1 MDFNCN
7 KTLPGRALHI
17 ALKAE
22 GGACRRGDG
31 AGCAIASNC
40 ATTPGDMTE
49 RGCTYAG
56 CRGVVGG
63 PVKDAIQLTH
73 GPIGCAFFS
82 WGYRPH
88 LADTDFHMKYTFVSD
103 MNETN
108 IVFGGEK
115 KLLQAIIEASR
126 EFPAARAVFV
136 YNTCATAL
144 IGDDGRDVAK
154 QAEALIGKPVV
165 FFECEGFK
173 GVSQSMGHHVG
184 NETIFRQL
192 VGSVEP
198 AGDFSRSINIVG
210 DYNIKN
216 DIRTFEPLF
225 EALGLRIVTRFTGN
239 VSVDDLKI
247 MHKAALNVVHCQRS
261 ATYIADMMQEKYG
274 TPYINVTLWGMKHMA
289 QALRDTAAFF
299 GLEERAEEVIAREL
313 ARVRPQI
320 DHYRERLAGKRVFI
334 YQGGPR
340 TWHWIELLREL
351 GIETQ
356 TAATTFGHA
365 DDYVKIFEQL
375 DEGALMIDN
384 PNVPELEEIL
394 TRRRP
399 DLFISG
405 NKEKYLAYKLGVPF
419 VNGHTYD
426 TGPYAGFVGMV
437 NFARDIDKA
446 LHAPIWK
453 TLQRK
458 ARPAPAPHHAPYGP
472 AHGSEEVAP

>member
-1 MDFNCN
+1 MQFKCN
-7 KTLPGRALHI
+7 QNLPERAVHI
-17 ALKAE
+17 ALKGPD
-22 GGACRRGDG
+22 GGCKRGDG
-31 AGCAIASNC
+31 SGCFIASNV
-40 ATTPGDMTE
+40 ASTPGDMTE

-88 LADTDFHMKYTFVSD
+88 LADSDFHMKYTFVSD
-103 MNETN
+103 MNESN

-115 KLLQAIIEASR
+115 KLLQCIVEASQ
-126 EFPAARAVFV
+126 EFPDAKAVFI

-154 QAEALIGKPVV
+154 QAEELIGKPVV

-173 GVSQSMGHHVG
+173 GVSQSQGHHVG

-198 AGDFSRSINIVG
+198 EGDFSRTINIVG

-216 DIRTFEPLF
+216 DMRTFEPLF
-225 EALGLRIVTRFTGN
+225 EAMGVRILTRFTGN
-239 VSVDDLKI
+239 VSVEDLKI
-247 MHKAALNVVHCQRS
+247 MHKASLNVVHCQRS
-261 ATYIADMMQEKYG
+261 ATYIADMMKDKYG
-274 TPYINVTLWGMKHMA
+274 TPYINVTLWGIKHMSD
-289 QALRDTAAFF
+289 ALRQTAAFF
-299 GLEERAEEVIAREL
+299 GLEAEAERVIEAEL
-313 ARVRPQI
+313 AKIMPQI
-320 DHYRERLAGKRVFI
+320 NYYRQRLTGKKVFI

-351 GIETQ
+351 GMETMF
-356 TAATTFGHA
+356 AATTFGHD
-365 DDYVKIFEQL
+365 DDYRKIFDQIA
-375 DEGALMIDN
+375 DGALVVDN
-384 PNVPELEEIL
+384 PNVPEIEEIL
-394 TRRRP
+394 SVHKP

-405 NKEKYLAYKLGVPF
+405 NKEKYVAYKLGVPF

-426 TGPYAGFVGMV
+426 TGPYAGFSGMV
-437 NFARDIDKA
+437 TFARDIDKA

-453 TLQRK
+453 LLRSH
-458 ARPAPAPHHAPYGP
+458 ARSAPLRPGA
-472 AHGSEEVAP
+472 

>member
-1 MDFNCN
+1 MEFKCN
-7 KTLPGRALHI
+7 TTLPERAVHI
-17 ALKAE
+17 ALKTA
-22 GGACRRGDG
+22 GGCQRGDG
-31 AGCAIASNC
+31 SGCAIVSNS

-115 KLLQAIIEASR
+115 KLLQSIIESSR
-126 EFPAARAVFV
+126 EFPEAKAVFV
-136 YNTCATAL
+136 YNTCSTAL
-144 IGDDGRDVAK
+144 IGDDGKDVAK
-154 QAEALIGKPVV
+154 QAEEILGIPVV

-198 AGDFSRSINIVG
+198 EGDFSRTINIVG

-225 EALGLRIVTRFTGN
+225 EAIGLKIVARFTGN
-239 VSVDDLKI
+239 VGIDELKI

-274 TPYINVTLWGMKHMA
+274 TPYINVTLWGIKHMSE
-289 QALRDTAAFF
+289 ALRETAKFF
-299 GLEERAEEVIAREL
+299 GLEAEAEAVIEREL
-313 ARVRPQI
+313 AKIQPKI
-320 DHYRERLAGKRVFI
+320 AYYRQRLQGKKVFI

-351 GIETQ
+351 GMETE
-356 TAATTFGHA
+356 TAATTFGHD
-365 DDYVKIFEQL
+365 DDYEKIYDQL
-375 DEGALMIDN
+375 DEGAMMIDN
-384 PNVPELEEIL
+384 PNVPEIEEIL

-405 NKEKYLAYKLGVPF
+405 NKEKYVAYKLGVPF

-426 TGPYAGFVGMV
+426 TGPYAGFIGMV

-446 LHAPIWK
+446 LHAPIWS
-453 TLQRK
+453 TLKSK
-458 ARPAPAPHHAPYGP
+458 ARPAPTARHS
-472 AHGSEEVAP
+472 AHGFEEVA

>member
-1 MDFNCN
+1 MQFKCN
-7 KTLPGRALHI
+7 QTLPERAIHI
-17 ALKAE
+17 ALKGP
-22 GGACRRGDG
+22 GGTCQRGDG
-31 AGCAIASNC
+31 TACFIANNV

-88 LADTDFHMKYTFVSD
+88 LADSDFHMKYTFVTD

-115 KLLQAIIEASR
+115 KLLQSIIEANA
-126 EFPAARAVFV
+126 EFPDAKAVFV
-136 YNTCATAL
+136 YNTCSTAL

-154 QAEALIGKPVV
+154 QAEAIIGKPVV
-165 FFECEGFK
+165 FFECEGFR
-173 GVSQSMGHHVG
+173 GVSQSLGHHVG

-198 AGDFSRSINIVG
+198 EGDFSRSINIIG

-216 DIRTFEPLF
+216 DIRTFEYLF
-225 EALGLRIVTRFTGN
+225 EALGLRIIARFTGN

-247 MHKAALNVVHCQRS
+247 MHKAALNIVHCQRS
-261 ATYIADMMQEKYG
+261 ATYIADMMKEKYG
-274 TPYINVTLWGMKHMA
+274 TPYINVTLWGIKHMS

-299 GLEERAEEVIAREL
+299 GLEDRAEEVIAREV
-313 ARVRPQI
+313 ARILPAI
-320 DHYRERLAGKRVFI
+320 DAYRQRLQGKRVFI

-340 TWHWIELLREL
+340 AWHWIELLREL
-351 GIETQ
+351 GMETE
-356 TAATTFGHA
+356 TVATTFGHT
-365 DDYVKIFEQL
+365 DDYEKIFRQIA
-375 DEGALMIDN
+375 EGALIIDN
-384 PNVPELEEIL
+384 PNVPEIEEIL

-405 NKEKYLAYKLGVPF
+405 NKERYLAYKLGVPF

-446 LHAPIWK
+446 LHAPVWN
-453 TLQRK
+453 LLHQH
-458 ARPAPAPHHAPYGP
+458 ARPAPADRHAT
-472 AHGSEEVAP
+472 HGFEEVAS

>member
-1 MDFNCN
+1 MQFKCN
-7 KTLPGRALHI
+7 QTLPERAIHI
-17 ALKAE
+17 ALK
-22 GGACRRGDG
+22 GPDGKCQRGDG
-31 AGCAIASNC
+31 TGCFIANNV

-88 LADTDFHMKYTFVSD
+88 LADSDFHMKYTFVSD

-115 KLLQAIIEASR
+115 KLLQSIIEASA
-126 EFPAARAVFV
+126 EFPDAKAVFV
-136 YNTCATAL
+136 YNTCSTAL

-154 QAEALIGKPVV
+154 QAEAIIGKPVV
-165 FFECEGFK
+165 FFECEGFR

-192 VGSVEP
+192 VGSIEP
-198 AGDFSRSINIVG
+198 EGDFSRSINIIG

-216 DIRTFEPLF
+216 DIRTFEYLF
-225 EALGLRIVTRFTGN
+225 EALGLQIIARFTGN

-247 MHKAALNVVHCQRS
+247 MHKAALNIVHCQRS
-261 ATYIADMMQEKYG
+261 ATYIADMMKEKYG
-274 TPYINVTLWGMKHMA
+274 TPSINVTLWGIRNMA
-289 QALRDTAAFF
+289 QALRAAAAFF
-299 GLEERAEEVIAREL
+299 GLETRAEEVIAHEVTRIQ
-313 ARVRPQI
+313 PYI
-320 DHYRERLAGKRVFI
+320 DAYRQRLHGKRVFI

-340 TWHWIELLREL
+340 VWHWIELLREL
-351 GIETQ
+351 GMETE
-356 TAATTFGHA
+356 TAATTFGHT
-365 DDYVKIFEQL
+365 DDYEKIFNQIP
-375 DEGALMIDN
+375 EGALVIDN
-384 PNVPELEEIL
+384 PNVPEIEEIL
-394 TRRRP
+394 NRRRP

-405 NKEKYLAYKLGVPF
+405 NKERYLAYKLGVPF

-446 LHAPIWK
+446 LHAPVWNI
-453 TLQRK
+453 LHQR
-458 ARPAPAPHHAPYGP
+458 ARPAPATHHA
-472 AHGSEEVAP
+472 AHGFEEVES

>member
-1 MDFNCN
+1 MKFKCN
-7 KTLPGRALHI
+7 QTLPERAIHI
-17 ALKAE
+17 ALK
-22 GGACRRGDG
+22 GPDGSCLRGDG
-31 AGCAIASNC
+31 ARCLIANNV

-63 PVKDAIQLTH
+63 PVKDVIQLTH

-88 LADTDFHMKYTFVSD
+88 LAETDFHMKYTFVSD

-115 KLLQAIIEASR
+115 KLLQCIIEANQ
-126 EFPAARAVFV
+126 EFPEAKGVFI
-136 YNTCATAL
+136 YNTCSTAL

-154 QAEALIGKPVV
+154 QAEEIIGKPVV
-165 FFECEGFK
+165 FFECEGFR
-173 GVSQSMGHHVG
+173 GVSQSLGHHVG
-184 NETIFRQL
+184 NETIFRHL

-198 AGDFSRSINIVG
+198 EGDFSRAINIIG

-216 DIRTFEPLF
+216 DLRTFEYLF
-225 EALGLRIVTRFTGN
+225 EALGLRILTRFTGN
-239 VSVDDLKI
+239 VSIEDLKI

-261 ATYIADMMQEKYG
+261 ATYIAEMMREKYG
-274 TPYINVTLWGMKHMA
+274 TPYINVTLWGIKNMSK
-289 QALRDTAAFF
+289 ALRDTAAFF
-299 GLEERAEEVIAREL
+299 GLEAEAEAVIAREV
-313 ARVRPQI
+313 AAIQPKI
-320 DHYRERLAGKRVFI
+320 DYYRQRLEGKTVFI

-340 TWHWIELLREL
+340 VWHWIELLREL
-351 GIETQ
+351 GMETM
-356 TAATTFGHA
+356 TAATTFGHD
-365 DDYVKIFEQL
+365 DDYQKIFRQL
-375 DEGALMIDN
+375 KEGALVVDN
-384 PNVPELEEIL
+384 PNVPEIEEIL
-394 TRRRP
+394 HERRP

-405 NKEKYLAYKLGVPF
+405 NKERYLAYKLGVPF

-446 LHAPIWK
+446 LHAPIWQ
-453 TLQRK
+453 TLRRY
-458 ARPAPAPHHAPYGP
+458 ARPAPP
-472 AHGSEEVAP
+472 AHHSPHGFEEVV

>member
-1 MDFNCN
+1 MEFKCN
-7 KTLPGRALHI
+7 TTLPERSLHI
-17 ALKAE
+17 ALKGPD
-22 GGACRRGDG
+22 GGCQRGDG
-31 AGCAIASNC
+31 SGCFISSNS

-115 KLLQAIIEASR
+115 KLLQSIIESSR
-126 EFPAARAVFV
+126 EFPEAKAVFV
-136 YNTCATAL
+136 YNTCSTAL
-144 IGDDGRDVAK
+144 IGDDGKDVAK
-154 QAEALIGKPVV
+154 QAEEILGIPVV

-198 AGDFSRSINIVG
+198 EGDFSKTINIVG

-225 EALGLRIVTRFTGN
+225 EALGLKIVTRFTGN
-239 VSVDDLKI
+239 VGVDDLKI

-261 ATYIADMMQEKYG
+261 ATYIADMMKDKYG
-274 TPYINVTLWGMKHMA
+274 TPYINVTLWGIKHMS

-299 GLEERAEEVIAREL
+299 GLEDKAEEVIESEL
-313 ARVRPQI
+313 AKIMPKI
-320 DHYRERLAGKRVFI
+320 EYYRKRLKGKTAFI

-340 TWHWIELLREL
+340 AWHWIELLREL
-351 GIETQ
+351 GMETQ
-356 TAATTFGHA
+356 TVATTFGHE
-365 DDYVKIFEQL
+365 DDYEKIFEQI
-375 DEGALMIDN
+375 DPGAMMIDN
-384 PNVPELEEIL
+384 PNVPEIEEIL
-394 TRRRP
+394 KSRRP

-405 NKEKYLAYKLGVPF
+405 NKEKYVAYKLGVPF

-437 NFARDIDKA
+437 NFARDMDKA
-446 LHAPIWK
+446 LNAPIWK
-453 TLQRK
+453 TLKSK
-458 ARPAPAPHHAPYGP
+458 ARPAPAEHHTS
-472 AHGSEEVAP
+472 HGFEEVV

>member
-1 MDFNCN
+1 MQFKCN
-7 KTLPGRALHI
+7 QTLPERAVHI
-17 ALKAE
+17 AIKGP

-31 AGCAIASNC
+31 TTCFIASNV

-88 LADTDFHMKYTFVSD
+88 LADSDFHIKYTFVTD

-115 KLLQAIIEASR
+115 KLLQSIIEANA
-126 EFPAARAVFV
+126 EFPDAKAVFV
-136 YNTCATAL
+136 YNTCSTAL

-154 QAEALIGKPVV
+154 QAEAIIGKPVV
-165 FFECEGFK
+165 FFECEGFR

-198 AGDFSRSINIVG
+198 EGDFSRSINIIG

-216 DIRTFEPLF
+216 DIRTFEYLF
-225 EALGLRIVTRFTGN
+225 EALGLQIVARFTGN

-247 MHKAALNVVHCQRS
+247 MHKAALNIVHCQRS
-261 ATYIADMMQEKYG
+261 ATYIADMMKDKYG
-274 TPYINVTLWGMKHMA
+274 TPYINVTLWGIKNMA
-289 QALRDTAAFF
+289 QALRETAAFF
-299 GLEERAEEVIAREL
+299 GLEARAEEVIARET
-313 ARVRPQI
+313 ARIQPSI
-320 DHYRERLAGKRVFI
+320 DAYRQRLQGKRAFI

-340 TWHWIELLREL
+340 VWHWIELLREL
-351 GIETQ
+351 GIETE
-356 TAATTFGHA
+356 TAATTFGHT
-365 DDYVKIFEQL
+365 DDYEKIFSQIV
-375 DEGALMIDN
+375 DGALVVDN
-384 PNVPELEEIL
+384 PNVPEIEEIL
-394 TRRRP
+394 THHRP

-405 NKEKYLAYKLGVPF
+405 NKERYLAYKLGVPF

-446 LHAPIWK
+446 LHAPVWNI
-453 TLQRK
+453 LHRH
-458 ARPAPAPHHAPYGP
+458 ARPAPTERRAT
-472 AHGSEEVAP
+472 HGFEEVES

>member
-1 MDFNCN
+1 MEL
-7 KTLPGRALHI
+7 KSSATIPERALHI
-17 ALKAE
+17 ALKVE
-22 GGACRRGDG
+22 GGKCQRGDG
-31 AGCAIASNC
+31 AGCAIVSNS

-115 KLLQAIIEASR
+115 KLLQSIIEASR
-126 EFPAARAVFV
+126 EFPEAKAVFV
-136 YNTCATAL
+136 YNTCSTAL

-154 QAEALIGKPVV
+154 QAEAIIGKSVV

-173 GVSQSMGHHVG
+173 GVSQSAGHHVG

-198 AGDFSRSINIVG
+198 EGDFSRTINIVG

-216 DIRTFEPLF
+216 DIRTFEYMF
-225 EALGLRIVTRFTGN
+225 EAIGLKILTRFTGN

-289 QALRDTAAFF
+289 QALRDTAAVF
-299 GLEERAEEVIAREL
+299 GLEAEAEVVIAREL
-313 ARVRPQI
+313 AKIKPKI
-320 DHYRERLAGKRVFI
+320 DYFRQRLTGKKVFI

-351 GIETQ
+351 GMETQ
-356 TAATTFGHA
+356 TAATTFGHE
-365 DDYVKIFEQL
+365 DDYEKIFDQL
-375 DEGALMIDN
+375 DEGGMMIDN

-394 TRRRP
+394 TKRRP

-446 LHAPIWK
+446 INAPIWQ
-453 TLQRK
+453 TLHKK
-458 ARPAPAPHHAPYGP
+458 ARPAPVAHHSSHGF
-472 AHGSEEVAP
+472 AHGFEEGE

>member
-1 MDFNCN
+1 MQFKCN
-7 KTLPGRALHI
+7 QTLPERAIHI
-17 ALKAE
+17 ALKGP
-22 GGACRRGDG
+22 GGTCQRGDG
-31 AGCAIASNC
+31 TACFIANNV

-88 LADTDFHMKYTFVSD
+88 LADSDFHMKYTFVSD

-115 KLLQAIIEASR
+115 KLLQSIIEASA
-126 EFPAARAVFV
+126 EFPDAKAVFV
-136 YNTCATAL
+136 YNTCSTAL

-154 QAEALIGKPVV
+154 QAEAIIGKPVV
-165 FFECEGFK
+165 FFECEGFR

-198 AGDFSRSINIVG
+198 EGDFSRSINIVG

-216 DIRTFEPLF
+216 DIRTFEYLF
-225 EALGLRIVTRFTGN
+225 EALGLRIITRFTGN
-239 VSVDDLKI
+239 VSVDDLRI
-247 MHKAALNVVHCQRS
+247 MHKAALNIVHCQRS
-261 ATYIADMMQEKYG
+261 ATYIADMMKEKYG
-274 TPYINVTLWGMKHMA
+274 TPYINVTLWGIKHMS

-299 GLEERAEEVIAREL
+299 GLEDRAEEVIAREV
-313 ARVRPQI
+313 ARIQPAI
-320 DHYRERLAGKRVFI
+320 DAYRQRLQGKRVFI

-340 TWHWIELLREL
+340 AWHWIELLREL
-351 GIETQ
+351 GMETE
-356 TAATTFGHA
+356 TAATTFGHT
-365 DDYVKIFEQL
+365 DDYEKIFNQIA
-375 DEGALMIDN
+375 EGALVIDN
-384 PNVPELEEIL
+384 PNVPEIEEIL

-405 NKEKYLAYKLGVPF
+405 NKERYLAYKLGVPF

-446 LHAPIWK
+446 LHAPVWT
-453 TLQRK
+453 TLHQH
-458 ARPAPAPHHAPYGP
+458 ARPAPAAHHTT
-472 AHGSEEVAP
+472 HGFEEVES

>member
-1 MDFNCN
+1 MELKCN
-7 KTLPGRALHI
+7 ETLPERALHI
-17 ALKAE
+17 ALKVE
-22 GGACRRGDG
+22 GGKCKRGDG
-31 AGCAIASNC
+31 AGCAIVSNS

-115 KLLQAIIEASR
+115 KLLQSIIEASQ
-126 EFPAARAVFV
+126 EFPEAKAVFV
-136 YNTCATAL
+136 YNTCSTAL

-154 QAEALIGKPVV
+154 QAEAIIGKPVV

-173 GVSQSMGHHVG
+173 GVSQSAGHHVG

-192 VGSVEP
+192 VGSADA
-198 AGDFSRSINIVG
+198 AGDFSRTINIVG

-216 DIRTFEPLF
+216 DIRTFEYLF
-225 EALGLRIVTRFTGN
+225 EAIGLKIITRFTGN

-261 ATYIADMMQEKYG
+261 ATYIADMMQEKYQ

-289 QALRDTAAFF
+289 QALRDTAAVF
-299 GLEERAEEVIAREL
+299 GLEAEAEAVIEREL
-313 ARVRPQI
+313 AKIKPKI
-320 DHYRERLAGKRVFI
+320 DYYRQRLTGKKVFI

-351 GIETQ
+351 GMETH
-356 TAATTFGHA
+356 TAATTFGHD
-365 DDYVKIFEQL
+365 DDYEKIFEQL
-375 DEGALMIDN
+375 DEGSMMIDN

-394 TRRRP
+394 THRRP

-426 TGPYAGFVGMV
+426 TGPYAGFLGMV
-437 NFARDIDKA
+437 NFARDLDKA
-446 LHAPIWK
+446 LYAPIWQ
-453 TLQRK
+453 TLKRRAK
-458 ARPAPAPHHAPYGP
+458 PAPAVHHS
-472 AHGSEEVAP
+472 AHGFEEVL

>member
-1 MDFNCN
+1 MNFKCN
-7 KTLPGRALHI
+7 QTLPERAIHI
-17 ALKAE
+17 ALKGPD
-22 GGACRRGDG
+22 GGCQRGDG
-31 AGCAIASNC
+31 SSCFIANNV

-88 LADTDFHMKYTFVSD
+88 LADSDFHIKYTFVSD

-115 KLLQAIIEASR
+115 KLLQCIIEASR
-126 EFPAARAVFV
+126 EFPDAKAVFV
-136 YNTCATAL
+136 YNTCSTAL

-154 QAEALIGKPVV
+154 QAEEIIGKPVV
-165 FFECEGFK
+165 FFECEGFR
-173 GVSQSMGHHVG
+173 GVSQSLGHHVG

-198 AGDFSRSINIVG
+198 EGDFSRAINIIG

-216 DIRTFEPLF
+216 DLRTFEYLF
-225 EALGLRIVTRFTGN
+225 EAIGVRILTRFTGN

-261 ATYIADMMQEKYG
+261 ATYIAEMMRDKYG
-274 TPYINVTLWGMKHMA
+274 TPYIDVTLWGIKNMS

-299 GLEERAEEVIAREL
+299 GLEAQAEEVIEREL
-313 ARVRPQI
+313 ARIQPKL
-320 DHYRERLAGKRVFI
+320 DYYRQRLQGKTVFI

-340 TWHWIELLREL
+340 VWHWIELLREL
-351 GIETQ
+351 GMETM
-356 TAATTFGHA
+356 TAATTFGHD
-365 DDYVKIFEQL
+365 DDYHKIFRQL
-375 DEGALMIDN
+375 KEGALVVDN
-384 PNVPELEEIL
+384 PNVPEIEEIL
-394 TRRRP
+394 RDRRP

-405 NKEKYLAYKLGVPF
+405 NKEKYVAYKMGVPF

-453 TLQRK
+453 TLRSR
-458 ARPAPAPHHAPYGP
+458 ARPAPAAHHTS
-472 AHGSEEVAP
+472 HGFEEVE

>member
-1 MDFNCN
+1 MQFKCN
-7 KTLPGRALHI
+7 QTLPERAVHI
-17 ALKAE
+17 AIKGP

-31 AGCAIASNC
+31 ANCFIASNV

-88 LADTDFHMKYTFVSD
+88 LADSDFHIKYTFVTD

-115 KLLQAIIEASR
+115 KLLQSIIEANA
-126 EFPAARAVFV
+126 EFPDAKAVFI
-136 YNTCATAL
+136 YNTCSTAL

-154 QAEALIGKPVV
+154 QAEAIIGKPVV
-165 FFECEGFK
+165 FFECEGFR

-198 AGDFSRSINIVG
+198 EGDFSRSINIIG

-216 DIRTFEPLF
+216 DIRTFEYLF
-225 EALGLRIVTRFTGN
+225 EALGLRIIARFTGN
-239 VSVDDLKI
+239 VSVDELKI
-247 MHKAALNVVHCQRS
+247 MHKAALNIVHCQRS
-261 ATYIADMMQEKYG
+261 ATYIADMMKDKYG
-274 TPYINVTLWGMKHMA
+274 TPYINVTLWGIKNMA
-289 QALRDTAAFF
+289 QALRETAAFF
-299 GLEERAEEVIAREL
+299 GLEACAEEVIARET
-313 ARVRPQI
+313 ARIQPYI
-320 DHYRERLAGKRVFI
+320 DAYRQRLQGKRAFI

-340 TWHWIELLREL
+340 VWHWIELLREL
-351 GIETQ
+351 GIETE
-356 TAATTFGHA
+356 TAATTFGHT
-365 DDYVKIFEQL
+365 DDYEKIFSQIV
-375 DEGALMIDN
+375 DGALVVDN
-384 PNVPELEEIL
+384 PNVPEIEEIL
-394 TRRRP
+394 TYRRP

-405 NKEKYLAYKLGVPF
+405 NKERYLAYKLGVPF

-446 LHAPIWK
+446 LHAPVWNI
-453 TLQRK
+453 LHRH
-458 ARPAPAPHHAPYGP
+458 ARPAPAERRA
-472 AHGSEEVAP
+472 AHGFEEVA

>member
-1 MDFNCN
+1 MEL
-7 KTLPGRALHI
+7 KSSATLPERALHI
-17 ALKAE
+17 ALKVE
-22 GGACRRGDG
+22 GGKCQRGDG
-31 AGCAIASNC
+31 AGCSIVSNS

-103 MNETN
+103 MNESN

-115 KLLQAIIEASR
+115 KLLQSIIEANN
-126 EFPAARAVFV
+126 EFPEAKAVFV
-136 YNTCATAL
+136 YNTCSTAL
-144 IGDDGRDVAK
+144 IGDDGKDVAK
-154 QAEALIGKPVV
+154 QAEAIIGKPVV

-173 GVSQSMGHHVG
+173 GVSQSAGHHVG

-192 VGSVEP
+192 VGSADAE
-198 AGDFSRSINIVG
+198 GDFSRTINIVG

-216 DIRTFEPLF
+216 DIRTFEYLF
-225 EALGLRIVTRFTGN
+225 EAIGLKIITRFTGN
-239 VSVDDLKI
+239 VSVDDLRI

-274 TPYINVTLWGMKHMA
+274 TPSINVTLWGMKHMA
-289 QALRDTAAFF
+289 QALRDTAAVF
-299 GLEERAEEVIAREL
+299 GLESQAEEVIAREL
-313 ARVRPQI
+313 AKIQPKI
-320 DHYRERLAGKRVFI
+320 DYFRQRLTGKKVFI

-351 GIETQ
+351 GMETQ
-356 TAATTFGHA
+356 TAATTFGHD
-365 DDYVKIFEQL
+365 DDYEKIFEQL
-375 DEGALMIDN
+375 DEGAMMIDN
-384 PNVPELEEIL
+384 PNVPEIEEIL

-426 TGPYAGFVGMV
+426 TGPYAGFIGMV

-446 LHAPIWK
+446 IHAPVWG
-453 TLQRK
+453 TLRSK
-458 ARPAPAPHHAPYGP
+458 ARPAPVAHHSSHGF
-472 AHGSEEVAP
+472 AHGFEEAE

>member
-1 MDFNCN
+1 MKLKCN
-7 KTLPGRALHI
+7 ATLPDRALHI
-17 ALKAE
+17 ALKTSE
-22 GGACRRGDG
+22 GGCRRGDG
-31 AGCAIASNC
+31 TDCFIASNS

-88 LADTDFHMKYTFVSD
+88 LADSDFHMKYTFVSD

-115 KLLQAIIEASR
+115 KLLQSIIEANR
-126 EFPAARAVFV
+126 EFPEAKAVFV
-136 YNTCATAL
+136 YNTCSTAL

-154 QAEALIGKPVV
+154 QAEEMIGKPVV

-192 VGSVEP
+192 VGSAEP
-198 AGDFSRSINIVG
+198 EGDFSRTINIVG

-216 DIRTFEPLF
+216 DLRTFEYLF
-225 EALGLRIVTRFTGN
+225 EALGLKIITRFTGN
-239 VSVDDLKI
+239 VGVDELRI

-274 TPYINVTLWGMKHMA
+274 TPYINVTLWGIKHMA

-299 GLEERAEEVIAREL
+299 GLEAQAEAVIANEL
-313 ARVRPQI
+313 AKLQPKI
-320 DHYRERLAGKRVFI
+320 DYYRERLQGKTVFI

-340 TWHWIELLREL
+340 AWHWIELLREL
-351 GIETQ
+351 GMKTITV
-356 TAATTFGHA
+356 ATTFGHE
-365 DDYVKIFEQL
+365 DDYEKIFEQI
-375 DEGALMIDN
+375 DAGGMMIDN

-394 TRRRP
+394 THRRP

-405 NKEKYLAYKLGVPF
+405 NKEKYVAYKLGVPF

-426 TGPYAGFVGMV
+426 TGPYAGFSGMV

-446 LHAPIWK
+446 IHAPIWA
-453 TLQRK
+453 TLKRK
-458 ARPAPAPHHAPYGP
+458 ARPAPAAHHTSHGF
-472 AHGSEEVAP
+472 AHGFEGAD